1 MINHILLKS
10 MNKKDDNVDTES
22 YKRDKI
28 LEIEFINID
37 VIESDPINLRRDKKY
52 CEFNIEFDQIAYKNI
67 YTS

>member
-10 MNKKDDNVDTES
+10 MSKKDDNVDTAI

-37 VIESDPINLRRDKKY
+37 VIESDPINLRRD
-52 CEFNIEFDQIAYKNI
+52 
-67 YTS
+67 